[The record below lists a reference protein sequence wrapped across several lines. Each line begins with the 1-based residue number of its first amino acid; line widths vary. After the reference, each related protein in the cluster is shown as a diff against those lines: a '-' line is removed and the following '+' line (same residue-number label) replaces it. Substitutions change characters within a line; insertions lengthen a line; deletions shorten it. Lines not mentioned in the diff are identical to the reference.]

1 MDASNAQII
10 SRRWFVERW
19 KTRPSDGHKGTFG
32 HLLLIAGH
40 EGMIGAAVL
49 AARAALRSGVG
60 KVTVHLPRCGRD
72 ILQIAVPEAVLQLD
86 ETSDRCWSSLI
97 DPSPFSAIAVGPGLG
112 TEGETAFA
120 LRSLLKNLLE
130 LDTKGKAPALILDA
144 DALNLLSTDYQL
156 LSLLPPGS
164 VLTPHIGEMNRLC
177 QALDLP
183 HGELSE
189 LHASA
194 QSLSAAL
201 GLSIALKNHI
211 PHLFAADGSLLI
223 AEGEGNSALA
233 KAGSGDVLTGL
244 IGVIFICAT
253 VGALIGFLWYNA
265 YPAQVFMGD
274 TGSLTIGGIIGVLAI
289 IIHKELLVPLLC
301 GVFLFESV
309 SVIVQTQVFK
319 FFKRR
324 GRRVRVFKSTP
335 IHDSFRRLD
344 SQLDPTSTYLV
355 RNWPKGA
362 WHEAKI
368 TVRFWITTIILAALT
383 IITLKIR

>member
-1 MDASNAQII
+1 
-10 SRRWFVERW
+10 
-19 KTRPSDGHKGTFG
+19 
-32 HLLLIAGH
+32 
-40 EGMIGAAVL
+40 MIGAAVL

-72 ILQIAVPEAVLQLD
+72 ILQMAVPEAVLQLD

-97 DPSPFSAIAVGPGLG
+97 DPSPFSAIAIGPGLG

-144 DALNLLSTDYQL
+144 DVLNLLSADYQL

-194 QSLSAAL
+194 QSLSTAL

-244 IGVIFICAT
+244 IGGLAAQGYAPTQAAALAICLHREAGKIAAARHSAPAT
-253 VGALIGFLWYNA
+253 VASDLVEALGEAFL
-265 YPAQVFMGD
+265 
-274 TGSLTIGGIIGVLAI
+274 
-289 IIHKELLVPLLC
+289 HLL
-301 GVFLFESV
+301 
-309 SVIVQTQVFK
+309 
-319 FFKRR
+319 
-324 GRRVRVFKSTP
+324 STP
-335 IHDSFRRLD
+335 
-344 SQLDPTSTYLV
+344 
-355 RNWPKGA
+355 
-362 WHEAKI
+362 
-368 TVRFWITTIILAALT
+368 
-383 IITLKIR
+383 

>member
-72 ILQIAVPEAVLQLD
+72 ILQMAVPEAVLQID

-144 DALNLLSTDYQL
+144 DALNLLSGDYQL

-244 IGVIFICAT
+244 IGGLAAQGYAPTQAAALAICLHREAGKIAAARHSAPAT
-253 VGALIGFLWYNA
+253 VASDLVEALGEAFL
-265 YPAQVFMGD
+265 
-274 TGSLTIGGIIGVLAI
+274 
-289 IIHKELLVPLLC
+289 HLLP
-301 GVFLFESV
+301 
-309 SVIVQTQVFK
+309 
-319 FFKRR
+319 
-324 GRRVRVFKSTP
+324 TP
-335 IHDSFRRLD
+335 
-344 SQLDPTSTYLV
+344 
-355 RNWPKGA
+355 
-362 WHEAKI
+362 
-368 TVRFWITTIILAALT
+368 
-383 IITLKIR
+383 